1 VKVPPKVKVMVLLM
15 NLLDTYKLLVKSL
28 QFYEFTR
35 LTWEVVTT
43 KLLNEELMKKKNGD
57 SSSAPNI
64 AFVHTSHKN
73 VGFKKIDKDKSQD
86 ICNYCK
92 KKGHWV
98 RNCMKKKDEN
108 LRNLTR
114 KLIQRK

>member
-1 VKVPPKVKVMVLLM
+1 MPPKVKVMVFFM
-15 NLLDTYKLLVKSL
+15 SLLDNYKLLVTSLKFYKS
-28 QFYEFTR
+28 TR

-43 KLLNEELMKKKNGD
+43 KLLDEEFMRRENGD
-57 SSSAPNI
+57 SSSASNV

-73 VGFKKIDKDKSQD
+73 VGFKKTAKDKSQD
-86 ICNYCK
+86 ICNCCK
-92 KKGHWV
+92 KKDHWV
-98 RNCMKKKDEN
+98 RNCMKRKANEN